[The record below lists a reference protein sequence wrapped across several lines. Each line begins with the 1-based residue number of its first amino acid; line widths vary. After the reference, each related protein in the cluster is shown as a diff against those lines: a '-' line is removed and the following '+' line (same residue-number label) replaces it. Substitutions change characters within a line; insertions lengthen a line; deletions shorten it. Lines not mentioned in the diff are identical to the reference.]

1 MLKVLLVGAGGF
13 LGSISRYAAGGFIHR
28 LLDNPWFPY
37 GTATVNIL
45 GCFIIGFLGGLIET
59 RQFFT
64 PEIRLFLMVGFLGG
78 FTTFSSF
85 GYETMT
91 LVRDAQMFAAFSN
104 IILQLVLGLS
114 AVWFGFNLSR

>member
-28 LLDNPWFPY
+28 LLDSPWFPY

>member
-1 MLKVLLVGAGGF
+1 MIKILLVGAGGF
-13 LGSISRYAAGGFIHR
+13 LGSISRYATGGLVHR
-28 LLDNPWFPY
+28 VLENPWYPY

-45 GCFIIGFLGGLIET
+45 GCFIIGYLGGLIET

-85 GYETMT
+85 GYETIT
-91 LVRDAQMFAAFSN
+91 LARDAQMFAAFSN
-104 IILQLVLGLS
+104 VLVQLLLGLS
-114 AVWFGFNLSR
+114 AVWLGLNLSR